1 MVQVSNV
8 LTGVYGATIYGAAI
22 AAWGNGMRLGETGL
36 TGKWKSVGIL
46 LFLVGSLVFQL
57 DVVIGYHESG
67 AHENED
73 EKDRYAYSIMSLVA
87 CVAATAYQAYR
98 TFTFWRPTA

>member
-22 AAWGNGMRLGETGL
+22 AAWANGMRLKETGL
-36 TGKWKSVGIL
+36 TGKWKSVGVL
-46 LFLVGSLVFQL
+46 LFLVGTFIFQL

-73 EKDRYAYSIMSLVA
+73 EKDRYAYSIMTALVA
-87 CVAATAYQAYR
+87 GAAVAYQAYR
-98 TFTFWRPTA
+98 TFIFWRPTA